1 MSSFLVQ
8 DLLSRASFE
17 ALRHSGALWYWIV
30 AAHQPLSRKTHQPRM
45 STICFASKDQ
55 FEAAASWLTS
65 TPATAGLPNEIKL
78 ELYGLFKFITT
89 GAGPT
94 SSRPSLFYP
103 TNRAKHDAWNSV
115 STKYFHLNSV
125 PHQTIAM
132 AQGRYVEIA
141 KQVGW
146 DGAIQE
152 EDEIDL
158 ERLSDSESEDGKDGH
173 EGAKDGWRKV
183 SVMQGEDGLDDEGT
197 SPIHDAVTAD
207 SLQAVKKLI
216 EGDSSLINSRDEFG
230 YTPLHLAADR
240 GYPKMTKL
248 LLELGADKSL
258 KDQDD
263 QTPLMLA
270 QISSRDDIIAILDP
284 SS

>member
-1 MSSFLVQ
+1 
-8 DLLSRASFE
+8 
-17 ALRHSGALWYWIV
+17 
-30 AAHQPLSRKTHQPRM
+30 M
-45 STICFASKDQ
+45 STISFASEDQ
-55 FEAAASWLTS
+55 FEAASSWLIS
-65 TPATAGLPNEIKL
+65 TPAAAGLPNEIKL

-103 TNRAKHDAWNSV
+103 TNRAKHDAWDSV
-115 STKYFHLNSV
+115 SRKYLHLNSV
-125 PHQTIAM
+125 PNQTKAM

-146 DGAIQE
+146 DGVIQE
-152 EDEIDL
+152 ENEIDL
-158 ERLSDSESEDGKDGH
+158 ERLSDSGSEDGKDGN

-183 SVMQGEDGLDDEGT
+183 SVMQGEDGLDND
-197 SPIHDAVTAD
+197 PIHDAVVAD
-207 SLQAVKKLI
+207 SLQAAKELA

-240 GYPKMTKL
+240 GYPEMTKL

-263 QTPLMLA
+263 QTPSMLA
-270 QISSRDDIIAILDP
+270 QISGRDDIIAILDSTP
-284 SS
+284 